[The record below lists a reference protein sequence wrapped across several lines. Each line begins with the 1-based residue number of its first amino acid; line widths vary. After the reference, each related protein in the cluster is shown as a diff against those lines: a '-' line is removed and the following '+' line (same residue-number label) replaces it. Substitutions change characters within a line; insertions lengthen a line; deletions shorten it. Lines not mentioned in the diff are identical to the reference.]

1 MAQRAFHVPFQVT
14 LDRTRTEFRLVGP
27 IGNRFESL
35 VGQRELQIL
44 AGSAFSKSLEFE
56 LYDVPDLRLR

>member
-14 LDRTRTEFRLVGP
+14 LDRACAEFRLVGT
-27 IGNRFESL
+27 IGNRFERL

-44 AGSAFSKSLEFE
+44 TGGTFGES
-56 LYDVPDLRLR
+56 